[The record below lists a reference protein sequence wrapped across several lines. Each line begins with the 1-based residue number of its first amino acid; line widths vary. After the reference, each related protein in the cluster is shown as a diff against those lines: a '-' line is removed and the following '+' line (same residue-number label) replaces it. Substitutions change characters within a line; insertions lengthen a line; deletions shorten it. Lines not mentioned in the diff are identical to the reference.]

1 MKKLIQTMRSI
12 RARGFEPLGR
22 DRAITE
28 AVFLAAVFVFLLWET
43 WRLVDYW
50 LVRP

>member
-28 AVFLAAVFVFLLWET
+28 AVFLAVVFVFLLWET
-43 WRLVDYW
+43 WRLIEWWVK
-50 LVRP
+50 P